1 MIEYASFKN
10 IYLNINNMIATKTKR
25 KTQAPTAPIT
35 ASKCGSADSDSS
47 KKVIFLKKKR
57 KMGI

>member
-47 KKVIFLKKKR
+47 KKVIFF
-57 KMGI
+57 